1 VQGIPWAA
9 RGLRGAPA
17 ETALAARA
25 RALARDLAARARD
38 VVLFSERH
46 PEMSFLSG
54 LEPVALE
61 MRMVLAGGALDRAAA
76 AAAGQGG
83 PRGRA
88 APGDLDQLRR
98 AADLGREAHRR
109 LARYEAEL
117 LARPARRLGEGVET
131 VFSVASSLVWIIMAI
146 A

>member
-1 VQGIPWAA
+1 MQPIPWAR
-9 RGLRGAPA
+9 RGLRAAPA
-17 ETALAARA
+17 DAALAARA
-25 RALARDLAARARD
+25 RAAVDDLAARARA
-38 VVLFSERH
+38 VVVFSERH
-46 PEMSFLSG
+46 PEVSFLSG

-61 MRMVLAGGALDRAAA
+61 MRMVLAGGSLERAAA
-76 AAAGQGG
+76 APGGAHGRLAG
-83 PRGRA
+83 A
-88 APGDLDQLRR
+88 DLDQLRR

>member
-1 VQGIPWAA
+1 MQPIPWAA
-9 RGLRGAPA
+9 RGLRAAPA
-17 ETALAARA
+17 EAALAARA
-25 RALARDLAARARD
+25 RAAVRELAARARD

-61 MRMVLAGGALDRAAA
+61 MRMVLAGGALERAAT
-76 AAAGQGG
+76 AGTGGAQGRVG
-83 PRGRA
+83 
-88 APGDLDQLRR
+88 PGDLDQLRR

-117 LARPARRLGEGVET
+117 LARPTKRLGEGVET
-131 VFSVASSLVWIIMAI
+131 VFSVASSLIWIIMAI